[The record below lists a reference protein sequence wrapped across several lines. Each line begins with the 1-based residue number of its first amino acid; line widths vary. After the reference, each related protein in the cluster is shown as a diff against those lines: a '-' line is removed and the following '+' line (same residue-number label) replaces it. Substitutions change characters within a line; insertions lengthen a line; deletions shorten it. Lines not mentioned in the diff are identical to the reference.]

1 MEAAT
6 MSRTFH
12 IVFVSLLTLLIFG
25 APVGYAYVR
34 QNQFRHLKVVK
45 NNVLYRSGQL
55 NLRGLKQTIHDLGIK
70 TVITLRPGD
79 IGPDQDEEAY
89 CRSQEINYL
98 RIAPQ
103 RWWANGGSVP
113 AEEGVKTFIKVMDDP
128 ANFPVL
134 VHCMRGVHRT
144 GAFCAVYRM
153 EYQGWSNA
161 KAIEELRDCGYKE
174 LEDEFDILTFLEQ
187 YKPRHAAA
195 GANRG
200 AGCSEASA
208 TRP

>member
-1 MEAAT
+1 MLR
-6 MSRTFH
+6 SFH
-12 IVFVSLLTLLIFG
+12 LAFGLFLTVLIIG

-34 QNQFRHLKVVK
+34 QNQLRNLKVVQD
-45 NNVLYRSGQL
+45 NVLYRSGQL
-55 NLRGLKQTIHDLGIK
+55 TLSGLKQTIHDLGIK

-79 IGPDQDEEAY
+79 IGPDLDEENY
-89 CRSQEINYL
+89 CHSQEISYY

-103 RWWANGGSVP
+103 RWWANGGAIP

-134 VHCMRGVHRT
+134 IHCMRGVHRT

-161 KAIEELRDCGYKE
+161 KAIEELRTCGYKE
-174 LEDEFDILTFLEQ
+174 LEDEFDILSFLET
-187 YKPRHAAA
+187 YKARNAKAVA
-195 GANRG
+195 K
-200 AGCSEASA
+200 
-208 TRP
+208 

>member
-1 MEAAT
+1 
-6 MSRTFH
+6 MSRSLNL
-12 IVFVSLLTLLIFG
+12 IFVSLLAVIIIG
-25 APVGYAYVR
+25 GPVAYAYVR
-34 QNQFRHLKVVK
+34 QTQFRHLKVVE

-55 NLRGLKQTIHDLGIK
+55 TLSGLKQTVHDLGIM

-79 IGPDQDEEAY
+79 IGPDLDEEAY
-89 CRSQEINYL
+89 CHSQEINYL

-113 AEEGVKTFIKVMDDP
+113 AEEGVKSFIKVMDDP
-128 ANFPVL
+128 ANYPVL
-134 VHCMRGVHRT
+134 IHCMRGVHRT

-174 LEDEFDILTFLEQ
+174 LEDEFDILSFLET
-187 YKPRHAAA
+187 YKARHAVE
-195 GANRG
+195 GAK
-200 AGCSEASA
+200 
-208 TRP
+208 